1 MAGTFSELVP
11 AAEVSFC
18 CSWAW
23 RRAETVEE
31 GDFVD
36 REWTVSSSPC
46 RPSGEVEEEFLFHV
60 LLTYW
65 VFFFHEYGR
74 HVGRVLRS
82 SLKGRRRYLMKEKKN
97 KDEPNQTSR
106 TPPKTKPP
114 SKPRRGPN
122 QKTKP
127 DPQGQGPFPHH
138 TLVSPLC

>member
-46 RPSGEVEEEFLFHV
+46 RPSGEVEEEFLFHI

-65 VFFFHEYGR
+65 VFFFP
-74 HVGRVLRS
+74 RVRTPC
-82 SLKGRRRYLMKEKKN
+82 GQGAQVIIERKETLLDEGEKN

-114 SKPRRGPN
+114 SRPRKGPN